1 MYAVIASGG
10 KQERVEVGSR
20 IEVELLAGDEG
31 ATVSLAAV
39 LLVDGETVISVPTD
53 LARAT
58 VTATIVGAAKGPKI
72 RGFTYKNKTNS
83 SRRFGHRQH
92 YTVVEVTEIAAGGAS
107 GAHRQPAKAAK
118 A

>member
-1 MYAVIASGG
+1 MYAVIATGG

-20 IEVELLAGDEG
+20 INVEILDGDEG
-31 ATVSLAAV
+31 GSVQLTTVLI
-39 LLVDGETVISVPTD
+39 VDGESTISTPSA
-53 LARAT
+53 LEGAT

-72 RGFTYKNKTNS
+72 NGFIYKNKTNS

-92 YTVVEVTEIAAGGAS
+92 YTVVEVTDIAAGGKS
-107 GAHRQPAKAAK
+107 SPTAKAK